1 MAILFLLIFDIL
13 FFHLCH
19 LTSTDTTFDD
29 KDGGDDDIDRHDGN
43 EYTWFKSEQSSF
55 KIHEDQRDK
64 IPGDIIE

>member
-1 MAILFLLIFDIL
+1 MFLKTHKKELSMMAILFLLVFDVF

-43 EYTWFKSEQSSF
+43 EYT
-55 KIHEDQRDK
+55 
-64 IPGDIIE
+64 